1 MGAREIIVL
10 VIVAAGGYWAYEN
23 YFQGHRGSYQEAQW
37 EKNAAQMR
45 KCVDREIT
53 VARLS
58 VTAGVA
64 ADEGS
69 AEAACADRL
78 DFYREDG
85 HWKSYQ
91 SQN

>member
-1 MGAREIIVL
+1 MGLREIIVL
-10 VIVAAGGYWAYEN
+10 AVIAGAGYWAYEN
-23 YFQGHRGSYQEAQW
+23 HFKGHRGSYQEAQW
-37 EKNAAQMR
+37 QKNADAME
-45 KCVDREIT
+45 KCVEREIT

-78 DFYREDG
+78 NLYREDG
-85 HWKSYQ
+85 HWKSYESHQ
-91 SQN
+91 